1 MNKKIKIGINIFL
14 ILLVGIIALLIIRQF
29 LVEGKVRKEI
39 NELYSLIYAEQYDF
53 DLIYGKL
60 NKIISEDGYAIVE
73 NSAKEYLGD
82 VFDKVLD
89 FTNILNDEKIA
100 SILTIENFK
109 NDGKDF
115 KESKEYLKKTKQ
127 NILNLEAEMLG
138 NLKEETIMAYIVDE
152 NLEDSYVNLYKS
164 FDFAKSKELKNK
176 KETIEKTV
184 DDFVFRIEKEEEII
198 EFLVKNKNDWSI
210 KGESINFNNEQLS
223 NQYNEMI
230 SEINE

>member
-14 ILLVGIIALLIIRQF
+14 ILLVGMIAFLIIRQF
-29 LVEGKVRKEI
+29 LVESKVKKEI

-60 NKIISEDGYAIVE
+60 NKIISEEGYAIVE

-176 KETIEKTV
+176 RETIEKTV

-198 EFLVKNKNDWSI
+198 DFLVKNKNDWSI
-210 KGESINFNNEQLS
+210 KGESINFNSEQLS

-230 SEINE
+230 SEINK

>member
-14 ILLVGIIALLIIRQF
+14 ILLVGMIAFLIIRQF
-29 LVEGKVRKEI
+29 LVESKVKKEI

-60 NKIISEDGYAIVE
+60 NKIISEEGYAIVE

-176 KETIEKTV
+176 RETIEKTV

-198 EFLVKNKNDWSI
+198 DFLVKNKNDWSI
-210 KGESINFNNEQLS
+210 KGESINFNSEQLS
-223 NQYNEMI
+223 DQYNEMI
-230 SEINE
+230 SEINK

>member
-14 ILLVGIIALLIIRQF
+14 ILLVGIIAFLIIRQF

-82 VFDKVLD
+82 VFDKVLE
-89 FTNILNDEKIA
+89 FTKILNDEKIA
-100 SILTIENFK
+100 SILTIENYK

-164 FDFAKSKELKNK
+164 FNFAKSKELKNK

-198 EFLVKNKNDWSI
+198 DFLVKNKNEWSI